1 MPVTNTE
8 HNKEDDIRRHNL
20 GDFLRS
26 ARARVSPSEHGFP
39 SGMRRRTPGLRRE
52 ELAILCGI
60 STTWYTWIEQ
70 GRAVNVSAEVWAR
83 LADALLLQRAE
94 RNYLF
99 KLAECADPQAVDYMV
114 QALPDG
120 LDNCVNN
127 IVCPAY
133 ILDKSWNIL
142 AYNQALLRLFGD
154 WLKKPPANLLRFIFL
169 DQQARNLVVDW
180 PKRASRVVAEFR
192 ADIAAFTGDAE
203 IQALVADLQ
212 AADNQ
217 FADWWTS
224 QSVVDREG
232 GLREFNHAIDGLLS
246 FRQFTF
252 RLAMRPD
259 CKLVMLSETG
269 PLGSNLV
276 PNKLQ

>member
-1 MPVTNTE
+1 MVNSDDTP
-8 HNKEDDIRRHNL
+8 EDEIRRKNI

-39 SGMRRRTPGLRRE
+39 SGLRRRTPGLRRE
-52 ELAILCGI
+52 ELAMLCGI

-70 GRAVNVSAEVWAR
+70 GRPVNVSAEVWAR

-94 RNYLF
+94 RHYLF
-99 KLAECADPQAVDYMV
+99 SLAECADPQAADYFV

-120 LDNCVNN
+120 LDACVNN
-127 IVCPAY
+127 INCPAY
-133 ILDKSWNIL
+133 ILDRSWNIL
-142 AYNQALLRLFGD
+142 AFNQALLDLFGD
-154 WLKKPPANLLRFIFL
+154 WLNHKPANLLRFIFL
-169 DQQARNLVVDW
+169 DPQARDLVVDW

-192 ADIAAFTGDAE
+192 ADVAAFTGDAE
-203 IQALVADLQ
+203 IQDLVSDLQ
-212 AADNQ
+212 LADVQ

-232 GLREFNHAIDGLLS
+232 GLREFYRAGVGVLS

-259 CKLVMLSETG
+259 CKLVMLS
-269 PLGSNLV
+269 
-276 PNKLQ
+276 

>member
-1 MPVTNTE
+1 MINTINTN
-8 HNKEDDIRRHNL
+8 EDDIRRHNL

-26 ARARVSPSEHGFP
+26 ARARISPSEHGFP
-39 SGMRRRTPGLRRE
+39 SGLRRRTPGLRRE
-52 ELAILCGI
+52 ELAMLCGI

-70 GRAVNVSAEVWAR
+70 GRPVNVSAEVWAR
-83 LADALLLQRAE
+83 LADVLFLQRAE
-94 RNYLF
+94 RQYLF
-99 KLAECADPQAVDYMV
+99 NLAECADPQASDYMV

-120 LDNCVNN
+120 LDACINN
-127 IVCPAY
+127 IICPAY

-142 AYNQALLRLFGD
+142 AYNQALLDLFGD
-154 WLKKPPANLLRFIFL
+154 WLLEPQANLLRFIFIYP
-169 DQQARNLVVDW
+169 QARELVVDW
-180 PKRASRVVAEFR
+180 SKRASRVVAEFR

-203 IQALVADLQ
+203 IQVLLAELK
-212 AADNQ
+212 AADSQ

-232 GLREFNHAIDGLLS
+232 GLREFNHPVDGVLS

-259 CKLVMLSETG
+259 CKLVMLSE
-269 PLGSNLV
+269 L
-276 PNKLQ
+276 